1 VGVRED
7 LGDLNRVIDDS
18 LHAVLRA
25 AADAGPTASAN
36 AMGSTVVLHH
46 ADVERLAHDTSLV
59 GIGLALFDLM
69 GIDDGPLRDWYGGLM
84 FTNEGEPHQRLR
96 SLVSR
101 AFTPRSVGA
110 LRPTA
115 AAAVDRALS
124 RVRSDGGGDLV
135 EAVGLVPM
143 EVMCALLGVPAA
155 DVPEFVAW
163 ADALSTTFGLMDPD
177 QIVAA
182 HDAIQGMLSYV
193 TRLADLRHDRPADDV
208 ITALLAVADDGERL
222 THEEAVAMVANLIV
236 GGHDTTASQLGC
248 SLLALLRHPDQLA
261 RVRAEP
267 EVVPSAVV
275 ETIRYEPS
283 VAFVPRRT
291 TGAFELA
298 GTELPADSILLLATA
313 AANREPGV
321 WDEPD
326 RFDVGRFTS
335 PDAPR
340 LLSFGAGPHYCLGAA
355 LARLTVEEV
364 VRGVAALGEGLT
376 PAKDLTN
383 VDWRMVLGRSPATL
397 PVTLTT

>member
-1 VGVRED
+1 MESGKD

-25 AADAGPTASAN
+25 AAEAGPTASAN
-36 AMGSTVVLHH
+36 ATGSTVVLHH

-84 FTNEGEPHQRLR
+84 FTNEGDPHQRLR
-96 SLVSR
+96 SLVAR
-101 AFTPRSVGA
+101 AFTPRAVGA
-110 LRPTA
+110 LRP
-115 AAAVDRALS
+115 AAVATVDRVLS
-124 RVRSDGGGDLV
+124 RLRADGGGDLV

-155 DVPEFVAW
+155 DVPEFVTW
-163 ADALSTTFGLMDPD
+163 ADALSVTFGLMEPD
-177 QIVAA
+177 EVATA
-182 HDAIQGMLSYV
+182 HDAIEGMLGYV
-193 TRLADLRHDRPADDV
+193 ARLADRRHADPEDDV
-208 ITALLAVADDGERL
+208 ISALLAVADDGQRL
-222 THEEAVAMVANLIV
+222 THAEAVAMVANLIV

-248 SLLALLRHPDQLA
+248 SLIALLRHPEELA
-261 RVRAEP
+261 RVRADP
-267 EVVPSAVV
+267 DLLPSSVV

-291 TGAFELA
+291 TGPFELA
-298 GTELPADSILLLATA
+298 GTELPAGSILLLATA

-340 LLSFGAGPHYCLGAA
+340 LLTFGAGPHYCLGAA

-364 VRGVAALGEGLT
+364 VRGVAALGEGLA
-376 PAKDLTN
+376 PAKDLSD
-383 VDWRMVLGRSPATL
+383 VPWRMVLGRSPATL
-397 PVTLTT
+397 PVTLSP